1 MIRFDSK
8 VLHITA
14 TIQISNMG
22 ARFLA
27 DAASVV
33 ESREKELGE
42 QETMNKAMELLVG
55 RCLPAQLS
63 LAEFANVGAAAW
75 KFMCC
80 SGSPINGANLKYL
93 MAATSQYKYTAITTQ
108 MVPREAQNPG

>member
-33 ESREKELGE
+33 ESREKELCE
-42 QETMNKAMELLVG
+42 QETMNKAMELL
-55 RCLPAQLS
+55 PADY
-63 LAEFANVGAAAW
+63 G
-75 KFMCC
+75 
-80 SGSPINGANLKYL
+80 
-93 MAATSQYKYTAITTQ
+93 AITSEHFAEMCFASTFI
-108 MVPREAQNPG
+108 VYSILL